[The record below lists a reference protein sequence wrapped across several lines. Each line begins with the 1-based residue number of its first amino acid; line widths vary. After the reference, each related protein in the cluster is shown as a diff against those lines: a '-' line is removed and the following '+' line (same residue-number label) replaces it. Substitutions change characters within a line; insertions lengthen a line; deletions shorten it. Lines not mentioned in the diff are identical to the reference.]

1 MGLLRAF
8 AKSGLGLLY
17 TSCGKTDRKTEVSD
31 MRKKRWA
38 FLLSGAAVILTLGT
52 GGCAAAPGASQ
63 AESETHEQ
71 TNGLSRI
78 DDDMVS
84 LDSRPEKSLVRVPEA
99 SGTVA
104 YSNDTVSVDASNIR
118 NGYVMVQYTG
128 SVDKIKVQISKG
140 DLTYTYNLNARDA
153 YEVFPISEG
162 DGTYTIKVFENVNG
176 NQYSQAFSQEMSVS
190 LADQFEPFL
199 YPNQYVNFSQGS
211 AAVQKGAELAA
222 KAGDD
227 LGVVDAI
234 YDYVIHNLTYDTAKA
249 ASVQSGYLPDV
260 DQVLAAG
267 KGICFDYA
275 ALMVSMLRSQDIP
288 AKLVVGYTG
297 SAYHAWVNVYIDGVG
312 WIDNYIYFDGTNWS
326 LADPTFASTGG
337 QSDEIRKYIG
347 DGANYQQKYC
357 Y

>member
-1 MGLLRAF
+1 
-8 AKSGLGLLY
+8 
-17 TSCGKTDRKTEVSD
+17 
-31 MRKKRWA
+31 MRKKRWT
-38 FLLSGAAVILTLGT
+38 FLLSVAAVILVLGT
-52 GGCAAAPGASQ
+52 GGCATADPGASQ
-63 AESETHEQ
+63 AESESPEETKE
-71 TNGLSRI
+71 LLDI

-84 LDSRPEKSLVRVPEA
+84 LDSSPGKSLVRVPEA
-99 SGTVA
+99 SGTVT
-104 YSNDTVSVDASNIR
+104 YGNDTVSVDASNIQK
-118 NGYVMVQYTG
+118 GYVMVKYTG
-128 SVDKIKVQISKG
+128 SVGKIKVQISRE

-162 DGTYTIKVFENVNG
+162 DGSYTIKVFENVNG

-234 YDYVIHNLTYDTAKA
+234 YDYVINNLTYDTAKA